1 MVISWDYYQRALM
14 EGRPVLFSA
23 ASLMGHLPHCSGK
36 GFGKNRADAMQIS
49 NCTERASNGVAQIIH
64 AC

>member
-36 GFGKNRADAMQIS
+36 GFGKNRADAIEYQ
-49 NCTERASNGVAQIIH
+49 GVVADK
-64 AC
+64 